1 MAKSLIKPSR
11 RGLLHKKLGVAA
23 GTKIPASKL
32 AAADARAK
40 RTGNTKLEKEVT
52 FAKNFGHKK

>member
-1 MAKSLIKPSR
+1 MIKPSR
-11 RGLLHKKLGVAA
+11 RGLLHKKLGVPADK
-23 GTKIPASKL
+23 KIPASKL

-52 FAKNFGHKK
+52 FAKNFGKRK